1 MSRSNTFGKKR
12 LIDKLYEGEYKNE
25 NVQVPENN
33 NSSDKGS
40 DKEVSDFLSSENTCD
55 ICFIQKQP
63 TIHVL

>member
-1 MSRSNTFGKKR
+1 M
-12 LIDKLYEGEYKNE
+12 LYEGEYKNE

-33 NSSDKGS
+33 NSSDKES
-40 DKEVSDFLSSENTCD
+40 DKEVSDFLSSENSCD